1 MRLLYFG
8 LIVLFVSSCGADV
21 VEEPKNKKT
30 IEVKAEIPM
39 PLFSDD
45 MVFADEFV
53 IAKKFSNGDNILH
66 AQSKADWADA
76 AENGIPAWCYIDSIN
91 KQGVLYNGYCIT
103 DERDI
108 STDVIY
114 LNEVDAA
121 VFCSVFD
128 APEVDEVDLYMTER
142 NYQGN
147 FYNLGF
153 QNIWIKDT
161 NKDSGMKYVLSYHP
175 SRAQVQLRRAHPGNG
190 YFIRTLKK

>member
-1 MRLLYFG
+1 
-8 LIVLFVSSCGADV
+8 
-21 VEEPKNKKT
+21 
-30 IEVKAEIPM
+30 
-39 PLFSDD
+39 

-121 VFCSVFD
+121 VFAVF
-128 APEVDEVDLYMTER
+128 LM
-142 NYQGN
+142 
-147 FYNLGF
+147 
-153 QNIWIKDT
+153 
-161 NKDSGMKYVLSYHP
+161 H
-175 SRAQVQLRRAHPGNG
+175 
-190 YFIRTLKK
+190 LK